1 MIKKLS
7 TILLAACMAAP
18 SMAQTYSSNDGGV
31 LFAPQKGQ
39 WQVSMFFGGSS
50 SFYNEN
56 TSYLLPNF
64 NNQSGSIGL
73 PNGGDPVNPGE
84 GILVPGLGSGDLS
97 TYLNISGLN
106 NNNLTNIFGFEGKYF
121 LSDCWDINMQF
132 SMNINLTP
140 KKDYI
145 EGDYTVSDMI
155 IPAQK
160 FINAQ
165 MTNNWYVSIG
175 SNHYFKTA
183 NPRIHPYLGAS
194 IGFQMARIE
203 TAEPYTGDFYDDGVD
218 SNPIPDGPTDPD
230 NPDYSGD
237 SSVNDDEGLGNLPTQ
252 VYVSGSRAGQMFGIK
267 AAGVAGIEYSI
278 APGLVLG
285 FQFQPLA
292 YRYDVIQI
300 CPKGFDKYN
309 ASHHNIKLFDMAML
323 KLGIRF

>member
-1 MIKKLS
+1 MVVCL
-7 TILLAACMAAP
+7 
-18 SMAQTYSSNDGGV
+18 Y
-31 LFAPQKGQ
+31 APQKGQ

-50 SFYNEN
+50 NFYNEN

-64 NNQSGSIGL
+64 NNKQGSVGL

-84 GILVPGLGSGDLS
+84 GVLVPGLGSGDLS
-97 TYLNISGLN
+97 AYLNISGLN
-106 NNNLTNIFGFEGKYF
+106 NNNLTNIVGFEGKYF

-145 EGDYTVSDMI
+145 EAETTVEDMI

-165 MTNNWYVSIG
+165 MTNNWYVSLG

-183 NPRIHPYLGAS
+183 NARIHPYLGAAV
-194 IGFQMARIE
+194 GFQMARIE
-203 TAEPYTGDFYDDGVD
+203 TAEPYTGDTYLDEDMA
-218 SNPIPDGPTDPD
+218 DPETGE
-230 NPDYSGD
+230 N
-237 SSVNDDEGLGNLPTQ
+237 EGLPTQ
-252 VYVSGSRAGQMFGIK
+252 VYLSGSRAGQMFGIK

-309 ASHHNIKLFDMAML
+309 ASHHNIKLFDMPML

>member
-18 SMAQTYSSNDGGV
+18 SLAQTYSSNDGGV
-31 LFAPQKGQ
+31 LFAPKKGQ
-39 WQVSMFFGGSS
+39 WQVSVFFGGSS
-50 SFYNEN
+50 NFYNEN

-64 NNQSGSIGL
+64 TNTEGSIGL
-73 PNGGDPVNPGE
+73 PNGGDPTTSVEGE
-84 GILVPGLGSGDLS
+84 LVSGLNSGDLN

-106 NNNLTNIFGFEGKYF
+106 GNNLTNIVGFEGKYF

-140 KKDYI
+140 KKDYV
-145 EGDYTVSDMI
+145 EGDKTVEDMI

-165 MTNNWYVSIG
+165 MTNNWYVSLG

-183 NPRIHPYLGAS
+183 NARIHPYLGAAV
-194 IGFQMARIE
+194 GFQMARIE
-203 TAEPYTGDFYDDGVD
+203 TSEPYTGDLYDDGLD
-218 SNPIPDGPTDPD
+218 NDATLDPTDPALPD
-230 NPDYSGD
+230 NSGS
-237 SSVNDDEGLGNLPTQ
+237 SSVSDDEGLGNLPTQ
-252 VYVSGSRAGQMFGIK
+252 VYLAGSRAGQMFGIK

-285 FQFQPLA
+285 FQFQPVA

-309 ASHHNIKLFDMAML
+309 ASHHNIKLFDMPVL